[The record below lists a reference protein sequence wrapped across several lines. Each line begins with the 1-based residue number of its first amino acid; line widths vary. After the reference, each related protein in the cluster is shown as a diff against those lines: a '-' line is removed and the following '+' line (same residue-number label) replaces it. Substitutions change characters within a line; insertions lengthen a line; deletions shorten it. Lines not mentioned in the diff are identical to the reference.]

1 MIIILGVVLGMEIKV
16 GSVRWIEFM
25 REFFSQ
31 IINETEEDVMAKKV
45 NLNE

>member
-16 GSVRWIEFM
+16 GSVRWIESM
-25 REFFSQ
+25 RESFSQ